1 MDWLDTE
8 TKALLQHSPPKKL
21 APPDTATFALIL
33 LAIGE
38 HDHNDL
44 VRAVQRVAKASEDE
58 AGRLLSGR
66 LPVCVKKGLSYTDGQ
81 IGQFEL
87 ICCDA
92 VSVIIADEV
101 LANAPPDY
109 LTDLYAEL
117 RKIDEFELVTI
128 RIDSIPDSSR
138 GQEFCNRFFS
148 GRKPAS
154 SAAMKLMRKKAR
166 IMQHWTTGIGVQM
179 TIVSEQTAT
188 E

>member
-8 TKALLQHSPPKKL
+8 TKALLQHSPPKNLRLPIRRPSRHL
-21 APPDTATFALIL
+21 AGNRGARSQRPCEGGATGSKAL
-33 LAIGE
+33 
-38 HDHNDL
+38 
-44 VRAVQRVAKASEDE
+44 EDE

-109 LTDLYAEL
+109 LTDPMQSFARL
-117 RKIDEFELVTI
+117 TN
-128 RIDSIPDSSR
+128 SS
-138 GQEFCNRFFS
+138 
-148 GRKPAS
+148 
-154 SAAMKLMRKKAR
+154 
-166 IMQHWTTGIGVQM
+166 
-179 TIVSEQTAT
+179 
-188 E
+188 